1 MDPFV
6 GVLRV
11 DIFIPGSESLKDKR
25 RVLRSLIERIRGRF
39 GVSCS
44 ELDAQELWQR
54 AVIGVACVSGSN
66 TEALA
71 TIENVLAWVSRQDDF
86 EVTGVLK
93 EVR

>member
-44 ELDAQELWQR
+44 ELDAQDLWQR
-54 AVIGVACVSGSN
+54 AIIGVACVSGSS

-71 TIENVLAWVSRQDDF
+71 TIENILAWISRQDDF

>member
-1 MDPFV
+1 MFV

-11 DIFIPGSESLKDKR
+11 DILIPGSESLKDKR
-25 RVLRSLIERIRGRF
+25 RVLRSLIERVRGRF

-44 ELDAQELWQR
+44 ELDAQDLWQR
-54 AVIGVACVSGSN
+54 AIIGVACASGSH

-71 TIENVLAWVSRQDDF
+71 AVEKVLSWMGRQDDF